1 MNIIE
6 NYSLKLY
13 NTFGIEAKAKYFAEV
28 STIQDLKKVLVF
40 RRQNNLPILF
50 IGGGSNLLFVDDF
63 PGVVLKLNL
72 KGIEI
77 INEND
82 NEVLVKTQGSE
93 NWHNFVLW
101 TLENDFG
108 GLENLSLI
116 PGNVGTAPMQNIGAY
131 GVEVKDYIT
140 EVQTLHLE
148 TGDERIFTNEECNF
162 GYRESVF
169 KNELRG
175 QYVLV
180 AVTFKLSKKNHT
192 LHLDYG
198 AIKTELEQEN
208 ITEPTIQDIST
219 AVIRIRESKLPDP
232 SQIGNSGSF
241 FKNPVVTNE
250 EFAEI
255 EKTYP
260 TVSHFKTDAGVKLAA
275 GWLIEQAGWK
285 GKRFGDAG
293 VHDKQA
299 LVLVNHGNATGRE
312 IYDLSEQ
319 IINDIKTKFG
329 VTLTREVNIIK

>member
-28 STIQDLKKVLVF
+28 STIQDLRKVLVF

-50 IGGGSNLLFVDDF
+50 IGGGSNLLFVEDF

-72 KGIEI
+72 KGIEVI
-77 INEND
+77 DENEN
-82 NEVLVKTQGSE
+82 EVFVKTQGSE

-180 AVTFKLSKKNHT
+180 AVTFKLSRKNHT

-198 AIKTELEQEN
+198 AIKAELAQEN
-208 ITEPTIQDIST
+208 ITEPTIQNISA

-250 EFAEI
+250 EFVEI
-255 EKTYP
+255 EKAYP
-260 TVSHFKTDAGVKLAA
+260 TISHFKTDAGVKLAA

-299 LVLVNHGNATGRE
+299 LVLVNHGNATGKE

-319 IINDIKTKFG
+319 IINDIQAKFG

>member
-1 MNIIE
+1 MDIIE

-13 NTFGIEAKAKYFAEV
+13 NTFGIEAKAKYFADV
-28 STIQDLKKVLVF
+28 STINDLRKVLVF
-40 RRQNNLPILF
+40 RRQKDLPILF
-50 IGGGSNLLFVDDF
+50 IGGGSNMLFVDNF
-63 PGVVLKLNL
+63 PGIVLKLNL

-77 INEND
+77 LKEDND
-82 NEVLVKTQGSE
+82 YVYVKSQGSE
-93 NWHNFVLW
+93 NWHHFVEW
-101 TLENDFG
+101 TLEHDFG

-131 GVEVKDYIT
+131 GVEVKDYIV
-140 EVQTLHLE
+140 EVQTLELE
-148 TGDERIFTNEECNF
+148 TGNERIFTNEECHF
-162 GYRESVF
+162 GYRESIF

-180 AVTFKLSKKNHT
+180 AVTFKLTKQNHQ
-192 LHLDYG
+192 LHVDYG
-198 AIKTELEQEN
+198 AIKTELDSEQIIN
-208 ITEPTIQDIST
+208 PTIQDISR
-219 AVIRIRESKLPDP
+219 AVIKIRESKLPDP

-241 FKNPVVTNE
+241 FKNPVISND

-255 EKTYP
+255 EKNHPQIAHY
-260 TVSHFKTDAGVKLAA
+260 KTDSGVKLAA

-299 LVLVNHGNATGRE
+299 LVLVNYGNATGKE

-319 IINDIKTKFG
+319 IIEDVKAKYG
-329 VTLTREVNIIK
+329 VTLEREVNIIK

>member
-1 MNIIE
+1 MDIIE

-13 NTFGIEAKAKYFAEV
+13 NTFGIEAKAKYFVDV
-28 STIQDLKKVLVF
+28 STINDLRKVLVF
-40 RRQNNLPILF
+40 RRQKDLPILF
-50 IGGGSNLLFVDDF
+50 IGGGSNMLFVDNF
-63 PGVVLKLNL
+63 PGIVLKLNL

-77 INEND
+77 LKEDND
-82 NEVLVKTQGSE
+82 YVYVKSQGSE
-93 NWHNFVLW
+93 NWHHFVEW
-101 TLENDFG
+101 TLEHDFG

-131 GVEVKDYIT
+131 GVEVKDYIV
-140 EVQTLHLE
+140 EVQTLELE
-148 TGDERIFTNEECNF
+148 TGNERIFTNEECHF
-162 GYRESVF
+162 GYRESIF

-180 AVTFKLSKKNHT
+180 AVTFKLTKQNHQ
-192 LHLDYG
+192 LHVDYG
-198 AIKTELEQEN
+198 AIKTELDSEQIIN
-208 ITEPTIQDIST
+208 PTIQDISR
-219 AVIRIRESKLPDP
+219 AVIKIRESKLPDP

-241 FKNPVVTNE
+241 FKNPVISND

-255 EKTYP
+255 EKNHPQIAHY
-260 TVSHFKTDAGVKLAA
+260 KTDSGIKLAA

-299 LVLVNHGNATGRE
+299 LVLVNYGNATGKE

-319 IINDIKTKFG
+319 IIEDVKAKYG
-329 VTLTREVNIIK
+329 VTLEREVNIIK